1 MVIFVLPPLAA
12 PFFSHGE
19 TVMEFTG
26 FSWWSAACL
35 LLAVLLNFILGE
47 FPGEVFRGFFFKVKE
62 TAATNGNC
70 NADGNVE
77 SDGNCETNENCNVDE
92 NYEANGNCEADKN
105 VEPNENTE
113 ANGNVEANGNYE
125 VEGNCEANETVE
137 TNENS
142 KVDGT
147 AERGN
152 LRGFSAETNS
162 TESESFCTRLFTF
175 LYRGILFVFIPGAG
189 TFRRVIVIA
198 EFLKTFGILFA
209 VQAFFALV
217 EFALKLP
224 PRAAVHFPDG
234 VTGFFSCAAVF
245 LAAAFY
251 EETLYRAYLPF
262 SLKRILRAESRQHPQ
277 AELSHADVKTATE
290 TDSEQQDGTRA
301 RFFDAGAEIASI
313 AIFGFSHFNNGALSA
328 ANALVAGFFLRRCA
342 VRTGGIKAGL
352 FAHFLYNA
360 LTLAIVYAVTAH

>member
-1 MVIFVLPPLAA
+1 MAIFVLPPLAA

-26 FSWWSAACL
+26 FSWWNAACL
-35 LLAVLLNFILGE
+35 LLAVLLNFVLGE
-47 FPGEVFRGFFFKVKE
+47 FPGEAFRGFFFKVKE

-70 NADGNVE
+70 KA
-77 SDGNCETNENCNVDE
+77 
-92 NYEANGNCEADKN
+92 YKN

-113 ANGNVEANGNYE
+113 ANGNSNANKNCKANGNAEASGNYE

-147 AERGN
+147 AEHGN

-162 TESESFCTRLFTF
+162 TESESFRTRLFTF
-175 LYRGILFVFIPGAG
+175 LYRGIFFVFIPSAKKL
-189 TFRRVIVIA
+189 RRVIVIA
-198 EFLKTFGILFA
+198 EFLKTFGILLA

-224 PRAAVHFPDG
+224 PRAAVYFPDG
-234 VTGFFSCAAVF
+234 VAGFFSCAAVF

-251 EETLYRAYLPF
+251 EETLYRSYLPF
-262 SLKRILRAESRQHPQ
+262 SLKKLFCKESLPRPQ
-277 AELSHADVKTATE
+277 TVLSHADAKTATE
-290 TDSEQQDGTRA
+290 TDSAQGGTRA
-301 RFFDAGAEIASI
+301 RSFDAAAEIASI

-360 LTLAIVYAVTAH
+360 LTLAIVYAVTSALR

>member
-1 MVIFVLPPLAA
+1 MAIFVLPPLAA
-12 PFFSHGE
+12 PFFLHGE

-26 FSWWSAACL
+26 FSWWNAACL

-70 NADGNVE
+70 KAD
-77 SDGNCETNENCNVDE
+77 
-92 NYEANGNCEADKN
+92 GNCEADKN

-113 ANGNVEANGNYE
+113 ANGNVEASGNYE
-125 VEGNCEANETVE
+125 VEGNCEANE
-137 TNENS
+137 NS

-147 AERGN
+147 AGRGN

-162 TESESFCTRLFTF
+162 TESESFRTRLFTF
-175 LYRGILFVFIPGAG
+175 LYRGIFFVFIPSAG

-209 VQAFFALV
+209 VQAFFALI

-224 PRAAVHFPDG
+224 PHAAVHFPDG
-234 VTGFFSCAAVF
+234 VAGFLSCAAVF

-262 SLKRILRAESRQHPQ
+262 SLKKLFCKESRPRPQ
-277 AELSHADVKTATE
+277 TVLSRADAKTATE
-290 TDSEQQDGTRA
+290 TYSAQGGTRA
-301 RFFDAGAEIASI
+301 RFFDAAAEIASI

-360 LTLAIVYAVTAH
+360 LTLAIVYAVTGALE

>member
-1 MVIFVLPPLAA
+1 
-12 PFFSHGE
+12 
-19 TVMEFTG
+19 MEFTG
-26 FSWWSAACL
+26 FSWWNAACL

-47 FPGEVFRGFFFKVKE
+47 FPGEAFRRFFFKVKE

-70 NADGNVE
+70 NT
-77 SDGNCETNENCNVDE
+77 DGNCETNENFKTDE
-92 NYEANGNCEADKN
+92 NTEANGNSHANKN
-105 VEPNENTE
+105 CK

-125 VEGNCEANETVE
+125 VESNCEANETVE

-162 TESESFCTRLFTF
+162 TESESFRTRLFNF
-175 LYRGILFVFIPGAG
+175 LYRGIFFVFIPSAG

-209 VQAFFALV
+209 VQAFFAIL

-224 PRAAVHFPDG
+224 PRTAVYFPDG
-234 VTGFFSCAAVF
+234 VAGFFSCAAVF
-245 LAAAFY
+245 LTAAFY

-262 SLKRILRAESRQHPQ
+262 SLKKLFCKESRPRPQ
-277 AELSHADVKTATE
+277 TVLSRADAKTATE
-290 TDSEQQDGTRA
+290 TDSAQQGGTRA
-301 RFFDAGAEIASI
+301 RFFDASAEIASI
-313 AIFGFSHFNNGALSA
+313 AIFGLSHFNNGAIAA

-360 LTLAIVYAVTAH
+360 LTLAIVYAVTGASK